1 MRPQNTGG
9 VLGEM
14 RCGFPEMWF
23 DLPRMAQTEKILV
36 INAGSSSLKLAVR
49 DKAKSEPD
57 ATAVVEALGTPGAR
71 AVVRT
76 HQGKRVLEVPGADHE
91 SALRMVLEIL
101 ADALGDP
108 LPIRACGHRVV
119 HGGERFAEA
128 RLITPDVLDGIR
140 ACAELAPLHNPPA
153 IRAIEA
159 VSRLMP
165 DLPQVAV
172 FDTAFHQSMPPHVY
186 RYAVPTEWYEHHG
199 VRRYGFHGISYQ
211 YLVAETADLLSRPVE
226 DLQILVAHLGNGCSA
241 AAVRGGKCVDT
252 SMGLTP
258 LEGMVMGT
266 RSGDVDPNLIGYL
279 VARTDMDAAGVLDVL
294 QRGSGLLG
302 LSGKSHD
309 MRELLAAAE
318 SGDEDCGLAV
328 EVFCHRA
335 ARSLLG
341 LAAGLDRI
349 DALVFSGG
357 IGEHAAP
364 VRERILA
371 HLGILSPKLDSTRN
385 ARNGA
390 EHGHRISCDDSP
402 LTVLVVPTDEERLIA
417 RETRRVLD
425 GELA

>member
-1 MRPQNTGG
+1 
-9 VLGEM
+9 
-14 RCGFPEMWF
+14 
-23 DLPRMAQTEKILV
+23 MAHTEKILV

-49 DKAKSEPD
+49 EKAKCTPD
-57 ATAVVEALGTPGAR
+57 ATAVVEALGTHKAK
-71 AVVRT
+71 AVVRI
-76 HQGKRVLEVPGADHE
+76 GDARRELDAPDADHE
-91 SALRMVLEIL
+91 SALGMVLGIL
-101 ADALGDP
+101 AESFGNS

-119 HGGERFAEA
+119 HGGERFAA
-128 RLITPDVLDGIR
+128 SCLITHEVLDGIR

-159 VSRLMP
+159 VTKLMP

-172 FDTAFHQSMPPHVY
+172 FDTAFHQSMPAHAF
-186 RYAVPTEWYEHHG
+186 RYAVPREWYAHHG

-211 YLVAETADLLSRPVE
+211 YLVAETASLLGRPLGE
-226 DLQILVAHLGNGCSA
+226 LQLLVAHLGNGCSA

-279 VARTDMDAAGVLDVL
+279 VGRTAMDAARVLDVL

-309 MRELLAAAE
+309 MRELLAAADA
-318 SGDEDCGLAV
+318 GDADCELAV
-328 EVFCHRA
+328 AVFCHRV

-341 LAAGLDRI
+341 LASGLDRV

-357 IGEHAAP
+357 IGEHSAP
-364 VRERILA
+364 VRARILS
-371 HLGILSPKLDSTRN
+371 HLGILSPQTATDRN
-385 ARNGA
+385 AA
-390 EHGHRISCDDSP
+390 HGVECNRRITADSSP
-402 LTVLVVPTDEERLIA
+402 LTVLAVPTDEERLIA
-417 RETRRVLD
+417 RETRSVLD
-425 GELA
+425 GPIT